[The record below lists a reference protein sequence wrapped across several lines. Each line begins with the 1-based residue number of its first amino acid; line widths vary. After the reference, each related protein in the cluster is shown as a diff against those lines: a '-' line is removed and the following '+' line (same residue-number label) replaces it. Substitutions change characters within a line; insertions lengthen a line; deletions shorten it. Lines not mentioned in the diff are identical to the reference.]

1 MRAGCGGQN
10 ERNKYKSMQ
19 GRSVQRRPL
28 QNGIRYGKTEPQ
40 RTGQSKTE
48 AGKNNRRWIEQIRM
62 WRSRIAKSS
71 FLRPG
76 VCVAVSLLLWGYLT
90 YLAPDAKS
98 GLLQG
103 QIEREGYGGSRKEE
117 ELVVSGLGTEE
128 QTVTVKVSPRV
139 YTREEADAVFFEIM
153 DSLEEEIRGKNES
166 LQAVS
171 ENLKLPSYLDEYGV
185 RVRWHSSEP
194 ELLSSAGTIEAEI
207 EKKQEVVLQAEL
219 SAGEY
224 RADFELPVTLVPKKL
239 TEEELLRK
247 HFSKEVNR
255 LDEQQK
261 QSSSLQLPM
270 EYQGKALSYR
280 SAEKNSYAVIPL
292 LGVLMAMLLLLQEKS
307 GQQKLEKK
315 REQQLLLDYPEVVSK
330 LQVLVGA
337 GMTVRNAWGRM
348 VHDYE
353 NVSGKKVRP
362 AYEEMRQT
370 YYQMENGT
378 AEGAAYRDFG
388 RRCRLQPYLKLSS
401 ILEQNR
407 KTGTKNLRELLHR
420 EVVDAFELRKN
431 LARRLGE
438 EAGTKLLAPLLLL
451 LFVVMI
457 FIMVPAMMTMG

>member
-1 MRAGCGGQN
+1 MRAGGGGQN

-90 YLAPDAKS
+90 YLAPDQEN
-98 GLLQG
+98 GLSQG
-103 QIEREGYGGSRKEE
+103 QLEREGYGGSPKEE
-117 ELVVSGLGTEE
+117 QLVVSGLGTEE

-207 EKKQEVVLQAEL
+207 EKKQEVVLQAEFL
-219 SAGEY
+219 AGEY
-224 RADFELPVTLVPKKL
+224 RADFEFRCCSSTIW
-239 TEEELLRK
+239 
-247 HFSKEVNR
+247 EV
-255 LDEQQK
+255 
-261 QSSSLQLPM
+261 
-270 EYQGKALSYR
+270 R
-280 SAEKNSYAVIPL
+280 S
-292 LGVLMAMLLLLQEKS
+292 
-307 GQQKLEKK
+307 
-315 REQQLLLDYPEVVSK
+315 
-330 LQVLVGA
+330 
-337 GMTVRNAWGRM
+337 
-348 VHDYE
+348 
-353 NVSGKKVRP
+353 
-362 AYEEMRQT
+362 
-370 YYQMENGT
+370 
-378 AEGAAYRDFG
+378 
-388 RRCRLQPYLKLSS
+388 
-401 ILEQNR
+401 
-407 KTGTKNLRELLHR
+407 
-420 EVVDAFELRKN
+420 
-431 LARRLGE
+431 
-438 EAGTKLLAPLLLL
+438 
-451 LFVVMI
+451 
-457 FIMVPAMMTMG
+457 

>member
-1 MRAGCGGQN
+1 MRAGGGGQN

-90 YLAPDAKS
+90 YLAPDQKS
-98 GLLQG
+98 SLLQG
-103 QIEREGYGGSRKEE
+103 QLERESYGGSPKEE
-117 ELVVSGLGTEE
+117 QLVVNGLGSRE

-139 YTREEADAVFFEIM
+139 YTKQEADAVFFEIM
-153 DSLEEEIRGKNES
+153 DRMEERIRGKNES
-166 LQAVS
+166 LQEVS
-171 ENLKLPSYLDEYGV
+171 ENLQLPSYLDEYGV

-194 ELLSSAGTIEAEI
+194 ERLSSAGTIETEI
-207 EKKQEVVLQAEL
+207 EKKQEVVLQAEFL
-219 SAGEY
+219 AGEY
-224 RADFELPVTLVPKKL
+224 RADFELPVTLVPKKR
-239 TEEELLRK
+239 TEEELLKK
-247 HFSKEVNR
+247 HFSEEVSR

-261 QSSSLQLPM
+261 QYSSLQLPM

-280 SAEKNSYAVIPL
+280 SAEKTSYAVIPL

-307 GQQKLEKK
+307 KQQQLEKK

-348 VHDYE
+348 IHDYE
-353 NVSGKKVRP
+353 SAPEKKVRP

-407 KTGTKNLRELLHR
+407 KTGTKNLRELLYR
-420 EVVDAFELRKN
+420 EVEDAFELRKN
-431 LARRLGE
+431 LAKRLGE
-438 EAGTKLLAPLLLL
+438 EATTRLLAPLLLL

-457 FIMVPAMMTMG
+457 FILVPAMMSMG